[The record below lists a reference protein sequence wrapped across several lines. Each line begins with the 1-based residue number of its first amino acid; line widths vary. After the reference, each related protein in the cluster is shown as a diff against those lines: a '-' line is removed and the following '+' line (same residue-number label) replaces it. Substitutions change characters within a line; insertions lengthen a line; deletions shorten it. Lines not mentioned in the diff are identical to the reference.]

1 MKEEKGDYK
10 KMIYNLLPG
19 PSKMLPKVFI
29 TSRSGQE
36 TYKPSK
42 HILDGYNERDI
53 LSHRPNLIWDIAGI

>member
-1 MKEEKGDYK
+1 
-10 KMIYNLLPG
+10 MIYNLLPG

-42 HILDGYNERDI
+42 HILDGYTKRDI

>member
-1 MKEEKGDYK
+1 
-10 KMIYNLLPG
+10 MIYNLLPG

-42 HILDGYNERDI
+42 HILDGYNEKRHI
-53 LSHRPNLIWDIAGI
+53 KSSPKFVWDIAGI